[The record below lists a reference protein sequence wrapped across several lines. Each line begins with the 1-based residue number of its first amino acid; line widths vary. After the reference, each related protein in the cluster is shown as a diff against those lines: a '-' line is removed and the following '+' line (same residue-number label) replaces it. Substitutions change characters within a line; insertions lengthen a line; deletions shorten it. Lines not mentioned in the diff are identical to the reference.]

1 MTKNLFID
9 IETTGLDF
17 SNNGIVQISGII
29 EIDDVFKESF
39 NYYIKPFPGD
49 KIDKQALV
57 ANNLTI
63 NILTNDKRFIN
74 PIEVHKKLLNLFSR
88 YIDKF
93 NKKDK
98 FNFIGYNSQA
108 FDFPFLRSWF
118 KKCGDIYFGSWF
130 WSPSIDIMPIWAY
143 LLAPERSMLG
153 DFKLVSVTKYLG
165 LSVDEN

>member
-74 PIEVHKKLLNLFSR
+74 PIEVHKKLLNLFLEESE
-88 YIDKF
+88 
-93 NKKDK
+93 
-98 FNFIGYNSQA
+98 
-108 FDFPFLRSWF
+108 L
-118 KKCGDIYFGSWF
+118 
-130 WSPSIDIMPIWAY
+130 
-143 LLAPERSMLG
+143 
-153 DFKLVSVTKYLG
+153 
-165 LSVDEN
+165 